1 MNDTNL
7 TTETSESL
15 RYDSADATS
24 DTQHDERHTV
34 RTYVSDM
41 LALERHIGQ
50 PLQRQLDMDDSAD
63 YAQAAQI
70 IASIKAMSD
79 EHVSILEDALK
90 DAGGDAAAPIKSA
103 FSSILGAGAA
113 AIDSVRKS
121 KVSKSLR
128 DDQVALSL
136 ATISYTMLHTTALG
150 LGDASTAQIA
160 QRHLED
166 YTPLVMQISKA
177 MPAVV
182 LQELAADG
190 ENVQI
195 SAADLAAADTQ
206 AAWQK

>member
-1 MNDTNL
+1 MMNETNPMTDT
-7 TTETSESL
+7 SL
-15 RYDSADATS
+15 RYDSS
-24 DTQHDERHTV
+24 DVSDDTPRNERHTV

-50 PLQRQLDMDDSAD
+50 PLQRQLDMDDSAKFG
-63 YAQAAQI
+63 QAAQI
-70 IASIKAMSD
+70 IASIKAISD
-79 EHVSILEDALK
+79 AHVATLEDALNN
-90 DAGGDAAAPIKSA
+90 AGGDAAAPIKSA
-103 FSSILGAGAA
+103 FSSIIGAGAA
-113 AIDSVRKS
+113 AVDSIRKS
-121 KVSKSLR
+121 KVSKNLR
-128 DDQVALSL
+128 DDQVALAL

-182 LQELAADG
+182 LQELADDG

-195 SAADLAAADTQ
+195 TAAQIAAQDTQ
-206 AAWQK
+206 KAWQ

>member
-1 MNDTNL
+1 MNETNPS
-7 TTETSESL
+7 TDSSL
-15 RYDSADATS
+15 RYDSS
-24 DTQHDERHTV
+24 DVNDDSQRDERHTV
-34 RTYVSDM
+34 RTYVADM

-50 PLQRQLDMDDSAD
+50 PLQRQLDMDDAAK
-63 YAQAAQI
+63 YGQASTI
-70 IASIKAMSD
+70 ISSIKSISD
-79 EHVSILEDALK
+79 AHVAILEGALK

-103 FSSILGAGAA
+103 FTSILGAGAA

-128 DDQVALSL
+128 DDQVALAL

-160 QRHLED
+160 KRHLED
-166 YTPLVMQISKA
+166 YTPLVMQISKE

-182 LQELAADG
+182 LQELADDG

-195 SAADLAAADTQ
+195 TAADLAEKNTQ
-206 AAWQK
+206 AAWK